1 MAGTVFFQWTD
12 NMSVKSQEIDQQ
24 HKQLVD
30 LLNELYQAF
39 MEKEHKEKIG
49 IIIEKMWDYTKY
61 HFNTEEIYFSTFGY
75 EGRAMHILEHE
86 NFRNK
91 VNEFKQKYK
100 ANSGALTFEVVN
112 FLRNWL
118 MGHIMETD
126 RKYIACFS
134 KNSVK

>member
-12 NMSVKSQEIDQQ
+12 SMSVKSQEIDQQ
-24 HKQLVD
+24 HKQLVS

-39 MEKEHKEKIG
+39 MDKEHKEKIG
-49 IIIEKMWDYTKY
+49 VIIDKMADYTKY
-61 HFNTEEIYFSTFGY
+61 HFDTEERYFAAFAY
-75 EGRAMHILEHE
+75 DGRAMHILEHE

-112 FLRNWL
+112 FLRTWL
-118 MGHIMETD
+118 TGHIMETD
-126 RKYIACFS
+126 RKYITCFS
-134 KNSVK
+134 RNGIK